1 MAFIV
6 KDRQL
11 LRYFRSPSYAF
22 LFVNHGFNP
31 NSFNGCEKAVLA
43 HQLSVEDICC
53 IAPFLSKILAYTRN
67 VNKKYRQETDSK
79 MLNEDLCF
87 LSATEQ
93 SKLIRSQKIS
103 VQELI
108 RAHLDQIERY
118 NPVLNAIVTLTAD
131 SAMAEA
137 YAADQQLEKNTEV
150 GILHGLPVAH
160 KDLFLTKG
168 VRTTFGSLAF
178 EDFVPDVDSLPVERL
193 KKAGG
198 ISLGKTNTP
207 EFGAGSQT
215 FNAVFGSTPNPY
227 DLTKTCGG
235 SSGGGAV
242 ALASGMISI
251 ADGTDLGGSLRNPA
265 SFCNLVGIRPSV
277 GRVPSWPESLGWY
290 TMSVPGPMAR
300 TVQDVAL
307 AMAAMSGP
315 DDRSPISLEAPG
327 EIFLNPLTRSFKG
340 CKIAFSA
347 NLGGLP
353 VEPEVAKVVESTRA
367 VFQDLGCEVI
377 NDEPNIS
384 EADEIFMLWRAWRT
398 ELRITPLLKE
408 HRDQFKDTVIWNAE
422 QGLPITGPQLAR
434 AEAKRTELYHRV
446 REFFKQY
453 EFLVLPVS
461 QVAPFSIDLEFPQE
475 INGVKMDT
483 YIDWQKSA
491 YHISALGNPAI
502 SVPAGFTSNNLPV
515 GVQIVGR
522 HRDDF
527 GILQLAYAFEQKTQ
541 FAQRKPPMCSF

>member
-1 MAFIV
+1 
-6 KDRQL
+6 
-11 LRYFRSPSYAF
+11 
-22 LFVNHGFNP
+22 
-31 NSFNGCEKAVLA
+31 
-43 HQLSVEDICC
+43 
-53 IAPFLSKILAYTRN
+53 
-67 VNKKYRQETDSK
+67 
-79 MLNEDLCF
+79 MLNDDLCF

-353 VEPEVAKVVESTRA
+353 VEPEVARVVESTRA

-398 ELRITPLLKE
+398 ELRITPLLNE
-408 HRDQFKDTVIWNAE
+408 HRTQFKDTVIWNAE

-434 AEAKRTELYHRV
+434 AEAKRTELYHRM
-446 REFFKQY
+446 REFFKKY

-475 INGVKMDT
+475 INGVKMNT

-515 GVQIVGR
+515 GIQIVGR

-541 FAQRKPPMCSF
+541 FAQRKPPMCSS

>member
-1 MAFIV
+1 
-6 KDRQL
+6 
-11 LRYFRSPSYAF
+11 
-22 LFVNHGFNP
+22 
-31 NSFNGCEKAVLA
+31 
-43 HQLSVEDICC
+43 
-53 IAPFLSKILAYTRN
+53 
-67 VNKKYRQETDSK
+67 

-137 YAADQQLEKNTEV
+137 YAADQQIEKNTEV

-327 EIFLNPLTRSFKG
+327 EIFLNPLTRSFKA

-434 AEAKRTELYHRV
+434 AEAKRTELYHRM
-446 REFFKQY
+446 REFFKKY

-475 INGVKMDT
+475 INGVKMNT

-515 GVQIVGR
+515 GIQIVGR

-541 FAQRKPPMCSF
+541 FAQRKPPMCSS

>member
-1 MAFIV
+1 M
-6 KDRQL
+6 Q
-11 LRYFRSPSYAF
+11 
-22 LFVNHGFNP
+22 
-31 NSFNGCEKAVLA
+31 
-43 HQLSVEDICC
+43 
-53 IAPFLSKILAYTRN
+53 
-67 VNKKYRQETDSK
+67 
-79 MLNEDLCF
+79 NEDLCF

-93 SKLIRSQKIS
+93 SGLIRTKKIS
-103 VQELI
+103 AEQLI
-108 RAHLDQIERY
+108 RAHLDQIERL
-118 NPVLNAIVTLTAD
+118 NPTLNAIVTLTAE

-137 YAADQQLEKNTEV
+137 ASADKKIAANESV
-150 GILHGLPVAH
+150 GVLHGLPVAH

-178 EDFVPDVDSLPVERL
+178 KDFVPDVDSLPVERL
-193 KKAGG
+193 KKAGA

-327 EIFLNPLTRSFKG
+327 EMFLNPLARSFKG

-353 VEPEVAKVVESTRA
+353 VEPEVAKVIESTRA
-367 VFQDLGCEVI
+367 VFQDLGCEII

-408 HRDQFKDTVIWNAE
+408 HRAQIKDTVIWNAE
-422 QGLPITGPQLAR
+422 QGLPITGPQLVR
-434 AEAKRTELYHRV
+434 AEAKRTELYHRM
-446 REFFKQY
+446 REFFKKY
-453 EFLVLPVS
+453 DFLVLPVS
-461 QVAPFSIDLEFPQE
+461 QVAPFSIDQEYPAE
-475 INGVKMDT
+475 INGVKMNT

-502 SVPAGFTSNNLPV
+502 SVPAGFTSDHLPV
-515 GVQIVGR
+515 GIQIVGR

-541 FAQRKPPMCSF
+541 FAQRRPPICSKQ

>member
-1 MAFIV
+1 
-6 KDRQL
+6 
-11 LRYFRSPSYAF
+11 
-22 LFVNHGFNP
+22 
-31 NSFNGCEKAVLA
+31 
-43 HQLSVEDICC
+43 
-53 IAPFLSKILAYTRN
+53 
-67 VNKKYRQETDSK
+67 

-93 SKLIRSQKIS
+93 SKLIRSKKIS
-103 VQELI
+103 VQDLI
-108 RAHLDQIERY
+108 RAHLDQVERY

-137 YAADQQLEKNTEV
+137 YAADQQLEKNADV

-168 VRTTFGSLAF
+168 VRTTFGSLAYQ
-178 EDFVPDVDSLPVERL
+178 DFVPDVDSLPVERL

-251 ADGTDLGGSLRNPA
+251 SDGTDLGGSLRNPA

-327 EIFLNPLTRSFKG
+327 EMFLNPLARSFKG

-353 VEPEVAKVVESTRA
+353 VEPEVARVVESTRA
-367 VFQDLGCEVI
+367 VFQGLGCEVI
-377 NDEPNIS
+377 NDEPDIAQ
-384 EADEIFMLWRAWRT
+384 ADEIFMLWRAWRT

-408 HRDQFKDTVIWNAE
+408 HRAQLKDTVIWNAE

-434 AEAKRTELYHRV
+434 AEAKRTELYHRM
-446 REFFKQY
+446 REFFKKY

-461 QVAPFSIDLEFPQE
+461 QVAPFSIDQEFPQE
-475 INGVKMDT
+475 INGVKMQH

-491 YHISALGNPAI
+491 YLISALGNPAI
-502 SVPAGFTSNNLPV
+502 SVPAGFTSTNLPV
-515 GVQIVGR
+515 GIQIVGR

-527 GILQLAYAFEQKTQ
+527 GILQLAYAFEQKTH
-541 FAQRKPPMCSF
+541 FSLRKPPMCSSQ

>member
-1 MAFIV
+1 
-6 KDRQL
+6 
-11 LRYFRSPSYAF
+11 
-22 LFVNHGFNP
+22 
-31 NSFNGCEKAVLA
+31 
-43 HQLSVEDICC
+43 
-53 IAPFLSKILAYTRN
+53 
-67 VNKKYRQETDSK
+67 

-327 EIFLNPLTRSFKG
+327 EIFLNPLTRSFKA

-408 HRDQFKDTVIWNAE
+408 HRTQFKDTVIWNAE

-434 AEAKRTELYHRV
+434 AEAKRTELYHRM
-446 REFFKQY
+446 REFFKKY

-461 QVAPFSIDLEFPQE
+461 QVAPFPIDLEFPQE
-475 INGVKMDT
+475 INGVKMNT

-515 GVQIVGR
+515 GIQIVGR

-541 FAQRKPPMCSF
+541 FAQRKPPMCSS

>member
-1 MAFIV
+1 M
-6 KDRQL
+6 Q
-11 LRYFRSPSYAF
+11 
-22 LFVNHGFNP
+22 
-31 NSFNGCEKAVLA
+31 
-43 HQLSVEDICC
+43 
-53 IAPFLSKILAYTRN
+53 
-67 VNKKYRQETDSK
+67 
-79 MLNEDLCF
+79 NEDLCF

-93 SKLIRSQKIS
+93 SGLIRAKKIS
-103 VQELI
+103 ASQLI
-108 RAHLDQIERY
+108 RAHLDQIERL
-118 NPVLNAIVTLTAD
+118 NPTLNAIVTLTAE

-137 YAADQQLEKNTEV
+137 ESADKKIAANESLGV
-150 GILHGLPVAH
+150 LHGLPVAH

-178 EDFVPDVDSLPVERL
+178 KDFVPDVDSLPVERL

-227 DLTKTCGG
+227 DLSKTCGG

-327 EIFLNPLTRSFKG
+327 EMFLNPLARSFKG

-353 VEPEVAKVVESTRA
+353 VEPEVAKVIESTRA

-398 ELRITPLLKE
+398 ELRITPLLKD
-408 HRDQFKDTVIWNAE
+408 HRAQIKDTVIWNAE
-422 QGLPITGPQLAR
+422 QGLPITGPQLVR
-434 AEAKRTELYHRV
+434 AEAKRTELYHRM
-446 REFFKQY
+446 REFFQKY
-453 EFLVLPVS
+453 DFLVLPVS
-461 QVAPFSIDLEFPQE
+461 QVAPFSIDDEYPAE
-475 INGVKMDT
+475 INGIKMNT

-502 SVPAGFTSNNLPV
+502 SVPAGFTSDHLPV
-515 GVQIVGR
+515 GIQIVGR

-541 FAQRKPPMCSF
+541 FAQRRPPICSK

>member
-1 MAFIV
+1 MQN
-6 KDRQL
+6 D
-11 LRYFRSPSYAF
+11 
-22 LFVNHGFNP
+22 
-31 NSFNGCEKAVLA
+31 
-43 HQLSVEDICC
+43 
-53 IAPFLSKILAYTRN
+53 
-67 VNKKYRQETDSK
+67 
-79 MLNEDLCF
+79 DLCF

-93 SKLIRSQKIS
+93 SGLIRSKKIS
-103 VQELI
+103 ASQLI
-108 RAHLDQIERY
+108 RAHLDQIERL
-118 NPVLNAIVTLTAD
+118 NPTLNAIVTLTAE

-137 YAADQQLEKNTEV
+137 ASADKKTAANEAV
-150 GILHGLPVAH
+150 GLLHGLPVAH

-178 EDFVPDVDSLPVERL
+178 KDFVPDVDSLPVERL

-227 DLTKTCGG
+227 DVTKTCGG

-327 EIFLNPLTRSFKG
+327 EMFLNPLARSFKG

-353 VEPEVAKVVESTRA
+353 VEPEVAKVIESTRA

-408 HRDQFKDTVIWNAE
+408 HRAQIKDTVIWNAE
-422 QGLPITGPQLAR
+422 QGLPITGPQLVR
-434 AEAKRTELYHRV
+434 AEAKRTELYHRM
-446 REFFKQY
+446 REFFKKY
-453 EFLVLPVS
+453 DFLVLPVS
-461 QVAPFSIDLEFPQE
+461 QVAPFSIDQEYPAE
-475 INGVKMDT
+475 INGIKMNT

-491 YHISALGNPAI
+491 YHISAMGNPAI
-502 SVPAGFTSNNLPV
+502 SVPAGFTGDHLPV
-515 GVQIVGR
+515 GIQIVGR

-541 FAQRKPPMCSF
+541 FAQRRPPICSN

>member
-1 MAFIV
+1 
-6 KDRQL
+6 
-11 LRYFRSPSYAF
+11 
-22 LFVNHGFNP
+22 
-31 NSFNGCEKAVLA
+31 
-43 HQLSVEDICC
+43 
-53 IAPFLSKILAYTRN
+53 
-67 VNKKYRQETDSK
+67 
-79 MLNEDLCF
+79 MLNQDLCF

-118 NPVLNAIVTLTAD
+118 NPVLNAIVTLNAD

-137 YAADQQLEKNTEV
+137 YAADQELEKNTKV

-434 AEAKRTELYHRV
+434 AEAKRTELYHRM
-446 REFFKQY
+446 REFFKKY

-475 INGVKMDT
+475 INGVKMNT

-502 SVPAGFTSNNLPV
+502 SVPAGFTSSNLPV
-515 GVQIVGR
+515 GIQIVGR

-541 FAQRKPPMCSF
+541 FAQKKPPMCSS

>member
-1 MAFIV
+1 
-6 KDRQL
+6 
-11 LRYFRSPSYAF
+11 
-22 LFVNHGFNP
+22 
-31 NSFNGCEKAVLA
+31 
-43 HQLSVEDICC
+43 
-53 IAPFLSKILAYTRN
+53 
-67 VNKKYRQETDSK
+67 

-108 RAHLDQIERY
+108 SAHLDQIERY

-137 YAADQQLEKNTEV
+137 YAADQELEKNTEV

-327 EIFLNPLTRSFKG
+327 EIFLNPLIRSFKG

-353 VEPEVAKVVESTRA
+353 VEPEVATVVESTRA

-408 HRDQFKDTVIWNAE
+408 HRTQFKDTVIWNAE
-422 QGLPITGPQLAR
+422 QGLPIMGPQLAR
-434 AEAKRTELYHRV
+434 AEAKRTELYHRM
-446 REFFKQY
+446 REFFKKY

-475 INGVKMDT
+475 INGVKMNT

-502 SVPAGFTSNNLPV
+502 SVPAGFTSDNLPV
-515 GVQIVGR
+515 GIQIVGR

-541 FAQRKPPMCSF
+541 FAQRKPPMCSS

>member
-1 MAFIV
+1 
-6 KDRQL
+6 
-11 LRYFRSPSYAF
+11 
-22 LFVNHGFNP
+22 
-31 NSFNGCEKAVLA
+31 
-43 HQLSVEDICC
+43 
-53 IAPFLSKILAYTRN
+53 
-67 VNKKYRQETDSK
+67 

-327 EIFLNPLTRSFKG
+327 EIFLNPLTRSFKA

-398 ELRITPLLKE
+398 ELRITPLLNE
-408 HRDQFKDTVIWNAE
+408 HRTQFKDTVIWNAE

-434 AEAKRTELYHRV
+434 AEAKRTELYHRM
-446 REFFKQY
+446 REFFKKY

-475 INGVKMDT
+475 INGVKMNT

-515 GVQIVGR
+515 GIQIVGR

-541 FAQRKPPMCSF
+541 FAQRKPPMCSS

>member
-1 MAFIV
+1 M
-6 KDRQL
+6 Q
-11 LRYFRSPSYAF
+11 
-22 LFVNHGFNP
+22 
-31 NSFNGCEKAVLA
+31 
-43 HQLSVEDICC
+43 
-53 IAPFLSKILAYTRN
+53 
-67 VNKKYRQETDSK
+67 
-79 MLNEDLCF
+79 NEDLCF

-93 SKLIRSQKIS
+93 SGLIRSKKIS
-103 VQELI
+103 ASQLI
-108 RAHLDQIERY
+108 RAHLDQIERL
-118 NPVLNAIVTLTAD
+118 NPTLNAIVTLTAE

-137 YAADQQLEKNTEV
+137 ESADKKIATNESLGV
-150 GILHGLPVAH
+150 LHGLPVAH

-178 EDFVPDVDSLPVERL
+178 KDFVPDVDSLPVERL

-327 EIFLNPLTRSFKG
+327 EMFLNPLARSFKG
-340 CKIAFSA
+340 CKIALSA

-353 VEPEVAKVVESTRA
+353 VEPEVAKVIESTRA

-408 HRDQFKDTVIWNAE
+408 HRAQIKDTVIWNAE
-422 QGLPITGPQLAR
+422 QGLPITGPQLVR
-434 AEAKRTELYHRV
+434 AEAKRTELYHRM
-446 REFFKQY
+446 REFFKKY
-453 EFLVLPVS
+453 DFLVLPVS
-461 QVAPFSIDLEFPQE
+461 QVAPFPIDQEYPAE
-475 INGVKMDT
+475 INGVKMNT

-502 SVPAGFTSNNLPV
+502 SVPAGFTSDHLPV
-515 GVQIVGR
+515 GIQIVGR

-541 FAQRKPPMCSF
+541 FAQRRPPICSKQ

>member
-1 MAFIV
+1 MQN
-6 KDRQL
+6 D
-11 LRYFRSPSYAF
+11 
-22 LFVNHGFNP
+22 
-31 NSFNGCEKAVLA
+31 
-43 HQLSVEDICC
+43 
-53 IAPFLSKILAYTRN
+53 
-67 VNKKYRQETDSK
+67 
-79 MLNEDLCF
+79 DLCF

-93 SKLIRSQKIS
+93 AELIRTQKIS
-103 VQELI
+103 AVQLI
-108 RAHLDQIERY
+108 RAHLDQIERF
-118 NPVLNAIVTLTAD
+118 NPVLNAIITLTAE

-137 YAADQQLEKNTEV
+137 VLADKKIASDEPLGV
-150 GILHGLPVAH
+150 LHGLPVAH
-160 KDLFLTKG
+160 KDLLLTKG

-178 EDFVPDVDSLPVERL
+178 KDFVPEVDSLPVERL
-193 KKAGG
+193 KQAGA

-227 DLTKTCGG
+227 DLSKTCGG

-242 ALASGMISI
+242 ALASGMIAI

-265 SFCNLVGIRPSV
+265 SFCNLVGIRPSA
-277 GRVPSWPESLGWY
+277 GRVPSWPDSLAWY
-290 TMSVPGPMAR
+290 PFSVPGPMAR
-300 TVQDVAL
+300 TVQDLAL
-307 AMAAMSGP
+307 AMAAMAGP

-327 EIFLNPLTRSFKG
+327 AMFLNPLSRSFKG

-398 ELRITPLLKE
+398 ELSITPLLKD
-408 HRDQFKDTVIWNAE
+408 HRANIKETVIWNAE
-422 QGLPITGPQLAR
+422 QGLPITGPQLVR
-434 AEAKRTELYHRV
+434 AEAKRTELYHRM
-446 REFFKQY
+446 REFFKKY
-453 EFLVLPVS
+453 DFLALPVS
-461 QVAPFSIDLEFPQE
+461 QVAPFSIDQE
-475 INGVKMDT
+475 YPTQINGVKMDT

-491 YHISALGNPAI
+491 YHISAMGNPAI
-502 SVPAGFTSNNLPV
+502 SVPAGFTSDHLPV
-515 GVQIVGR
+515 GIQIVGR

-527 GILQLAYAFEQKTQ
+527 GILQLAYAFEQKTH
-541 FAQRKPPMCSF
+541 FAQRRPPMCSA

>member
-1 MAFIV
+1 
-6 KDRQL
+6 
-11 LRYFRSPSYAF
+11 
-22 LFVNHGFNP
+22 
-31 NSFNGCEKAVLA
+31 
-43 HQLSVEDICC
+43 
-53 IAPFLSKILAYTRN
+53 
-67 VNKKYRQETDSK
+67 

-137 YAADQQLEKNTEV
+137 YAADQQLEKNTKV

-327 EIFLNPLTRSFKG
+327 EIFLNPLTRSFKA

-434 AEAKRTELYHRV
+434 AEAKRTELYHRM
-446 REFFKQY
+446 REFFKKY

-461 QVAPFSIDLEFPQE
+461 QVAPFPIDLEFPQE
-475 INGVKMDT
+475 INGVKMNT

-515 GVQIVGR
+515 GIQIVGR

-541 FAQRKPPMCSF
+541 FAQRKPPMCSS

>member
-1 MAFIV
+1 MQN
-6 KDRQL
+6 D
-11 LRYFRSPSYAF
+11 
-22 LFVNHGFNP
+22 
-31 NSFNGCEKAVLA
+31 
-43 HQLSVEDICC
+43 
-53 IAPFLSKILAYTRN
+53 
-67 VNKKYRQETDSK
+67 
-79 MLNEDLCF
+79 DLCF

-93 SKLIRSQKIS
+93 SELIRSKKIS
-103 VQELI
+103 ATQLI
-108 RAHLDQIERY
+108 QAHLDQIERL
-118 NPVLNAIVTLTAD
+118 NPTLNAIVTLTAE
-131 SAMAEA
+131 SAIAEA
-137 YAADQQLEKNTEV
+137 ASADKKTAANEAV
-150 GILHGLPVAH
+150 GVLHGLPVAH

-178 EDFVPDVDSLPVERL
+178 KDFVPDVDSLPVERL
-193 KKAGG
+193 KKAGA

-327 EIFLNPLTRSFKG
+327 EMFLNPLARSFKG

-353 VEPEVAKVVESTRA
+353 VEPEVAKVIESTRA

-408 HRDQFKDTVIWNAE
+408 HRAQIKDTVIWNAE
-422 QGLPITGPQLAR
+422 QGLPITGPQLVR
-434 AEAKRTELYHRV
+434 AEAKRTELYHRM
-446 REFFKQY
+446 REFFKKY
-453 EFLVLPVS
+453 DFLVLPVS
-461 QVAPFSIDLEFPQE
+461 QVAPFSIDQEYPAE
-475 INGVKMDT
+475 INGVKMNT

-491 YHISALGNPAI
+491 YHISAMGNPAI
-502 SVPAGFTSNNLPV
+502 SVPAGFTSDHLPV
-515 GVQIVGR
+515 GIQIVGR

-527 GILQLAYAFEQKTQ
+527 GILQIAYAFEQKTQ
-541 FAQRKPPMCSF
+541 FAQRRPPICSQ

>member
-1 MAFIV
+1 MQN
-6 KDRQL
+6 D
-11 LRYFRSPSYAF
+11 
-22 LFVNHGFNP
+22 
-31 NSFNGCEKAVLA
+31 
-43 HQLSVEDICC
+43 
-53 IAPFLSKILAYTRN
+53 
-67 VNKKYRQETDSK
+67 
-79 MLNEDLCF
+79 DLCF

-93 SKLIRSQKIS
+93 SGLIRSKKIS
-103 VQELI
+103 ATQLI
-108 RAHLDQIERY
+108 QAHLDQIERL
-118 NPVLNAIVTLTAD
+118 NPTLNAIVTLTAE

-137 YAADQQLEKNTEV
+137 ASADKKTAANEAV
-150 GILHGLPVAH
+150 GVLHGLPVAH

-178 EDFVPDVDSLPVERL
+178 NDFVPDVDSLPVERL
-193 KKAGG
+193 KRAGG

-300 TVQDVAL
+300 TVQDIAL

-327 EIFLNPLTRSFKG
+327 EMFLNPLAKSFKG

-367 VFQDLGCEVI
+367 VFQELGCEVI
-377 NDEPNIS
+377 NDEPDIS

-408 HRDQFKDTVIWNAE
+408 HRAQIKDTVIWNAE
-422 QGLPITGPQLAR
+422 QGLPITGPQLVR
-434 AEAKRTELYHRV
+434 AEAKRTELYHRM
-446 REFFKQY
+446 REFFKKY
-453 EFLVLPVS
+453 DFLVLPVS
-461 QVAPFSIDLEFPQE
+461 QVAPFSIDQEYPAE
-475 INGVKMDT
+475 INGVKMKT

-491 YHISALGNPAI
+491 YHISAMGNPAI
-502 SVPAGFTSNNLPV
+502 SVPAGFTSDNLPV
-515 GVQIVGR
+515 GIQIVGR

-541 FAQRKPPMCSF
+541 FAQRRPPICSV

>member
-1 MAFIV
+1 MQN
-6 KDRQL
+6 D
-11 LRYFRSPSYAF
+11 
-22 LFVNHGFNP
+22 
-31 NSFNGCEKAVLA
+31 
-43 HQLSVEDICC
+43 
-53 IAPFLSKILAYTRN
+53 
-67 VNKKYRQETDSK
+67 
-79 MLNEDLCF
+79 DLCF

-93 SKLIRSQKIS
+93 SELIRSKKIS
-103 VQELI
+103 ATQLI
-108 RAHLDQIERY
+108 QAHLDQIERL
-118 NPVLNAIVTLTAD
+118 NPTLNAIVTLTAE
-131 SAMAEA
+131 SAIAEA
-137 YAADQQLEKNTEV
+137 ASADKKTAANEAV
-150 GILHGLPVAH
+150 GVLHGLPVAH

-178 EDFVPDVDSLPVERL
+178 KDFVPDVDSLPVERL
-193 KKAGG
+193 KKAGA

-327 EIFLNPLTRSFKG
+327 EMFLNPLARSFKG

-353 VEPEVAKVVESTRA
+353 VEPEVAKVIESTRA

-408 HRDQFKDTVIWNAE
+408 HRAQIKDTVIWNAE
-422 QGLPITGPQLAR
+422 QGLPITGPQLVR
-434 AEAKRTELYHRV
+434 AEAKRTELYHRM
-446 REFFKQY
+446 REFFKKY
-453 EFLVLPVS
+453 DFLVLPVS
-461 QVAPFSIDLEFPQE
+461 QVAPFSIDQEYPAE
-475 INGVKMDT
+475 INGVKMNT

-491 YHISALGNPAI
+491 YHISAMGNPAI
-502 SVPAGFTSNNLPV
+502 SVPAGFTSDHLPV
-515 GVQIVGR
+515 GIQIVGR

-541 FAQRKPPMCSF
+541 FAQRRPPICSQ

>member
-1 MAFIV
+1 
-6 KDRQL
+6 L
-11 LRYFRSPSYAF
+11 
-22 LFVNHGFNP
+22 
-31 NSFNGCEKAVLA
+31 
-43 HQLSVEDICC
+43 
-53 IAPFLSKILAYTRN
+53 
-67 VNKKYRQETDSK
+67 K
-79 MLNEDLCF
+79 MQNDDLCF

-93 SKLIRSQKIS
+93 AELIRTQKIS
-103 VQELI
+103 AVQLI
-108 RAHLDQIERY
+108 RAHLDQIERF
-118 NPVLNAIVTLTAD
+118 NPVLNAIITLTAE

-137 YAADQQLEKNTEV
+137 VLADKKIASDEPLGV
-150 GILHGLPVAH
+150 LHGLPVAH
-160 KDLFLTKG
+160 KDLLLTKG

-178 EDFVPDVDSLPVERL
+178 KDFVPEVDSLPVERL
-193 KKAGG
+193 KQAGA

-227 DLTKTCGG
+227 DLSKTCGG

-242 ALASGMISI
+242 ALASGMIAI

-265 SFCNLVGIRPSV
+265 SFCNLVGIRPSA
-277 GRVPSWPESLGWY
+277 GRVPSWPDSLAWY
-290 TMSVPGPMAR
+290 PFSVPGPMAR
-300 TVQDVAL
+300 TVQDLAL
-307 AMAAMSGP
+307 AMAAMAGP

-327 EIFLNPLTRSFKG
+327 AMFLNPLSRSFKG

-398 ELRITPLLKE
+398 ELSITPLLKD
-408 HRDQFKDTVIWNAE
+408 HRANIKETVIWNAE
-422 QGLPITGPQLAR
+422 QGLPITGPQLVR
-434 AEAKRTELYHRV
+434 AEAKRTELYHRM
-446 REFFKQY
+446 REFFKKY
-453 EFLVLPVS
+453 DFLALPVS
-461 QVAPFSIDLEFPQE
+461 QVAPFSIDQE
-475 INGVKMDT
+475 YPTQINGVKMDT

-491 YHISALGNPAI
+491 YHISAMGNPAI
-502 SVPAGFTSNNLPV
+502 SVPAGFTSDHLPV
-515 GVQIVGR
+515 GIQIVGR

-527 GILQLAYAFEQKTQ
+527 GILQLAYAFEQKTH
-541 FAQRKPPMCSF
+541 FAQRRPPMCSA